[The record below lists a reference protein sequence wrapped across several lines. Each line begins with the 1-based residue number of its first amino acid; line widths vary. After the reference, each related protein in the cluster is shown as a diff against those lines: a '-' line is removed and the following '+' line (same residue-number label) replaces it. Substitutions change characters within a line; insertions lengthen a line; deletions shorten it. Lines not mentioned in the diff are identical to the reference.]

1 MLEVIKLT
9 KFFGGIAALMNV
21 SFKLENNR
29 IVSIIGP
36 NGAGKTTLFNLI
48 GGYFRPDSGHIL
60 FNGEE
65 ITGWQPNA
73 ICKKGLTR
81 TFQIVKPFTNLTILQ
96 NVTIGALKWA
106 QSITEGGEYSLHILE
121 KVGLIDRKDDFTGSL
136 TLEGKKRLELAR
148 TLATRPVVLMLDE
161 VMGGLNQV
169 EIREIVDLIRR
180 IQSEDKITFLIVE
193 HVLNVVM
200 ELSEKII
207 VLNQGEKIA
216 EGTPE
221 EISRDQKTIE
231 AYIGRKRVAHSE

>member
-1 MLEVIKLT
+1 M
-9 KFFGGIAALMNV
+9 
-21 SFKLENNR
+21 
-29 IVSIIGP
+29 
-36 NGAGKTTLFNLI
+36 
-48 GGYFRPDSGHIL
+48 
-60 FNGEE
+60 
-65 ITGWQPNA
+65 
-73 ICKKGLTR
+73 
-81 TFQIVKPFTNLTILQ
+81 
-96 NVTIGALKWA
+96 
-106 QSITEGGEYSLHILE
+106 
-121 KVGLIDRKDDFTGSL
+121 
-136 TLEGKKRLELAR
+136 ELAR